1 MGSSDGSSG
10 VFSQIMD
17 VAGRGAGLISGIA
30 ALRGGGLLNY
40 MMQRERLLND
50 PNFRAG
56 LTDSPFTSG
65 FFGLGGGTQPGAP
78 QWTTQPIAQPSEFMG
93 PTVSTPAGPADIVQR
108 PGPSHWLPSLPPL
121 SSEEALKEQARQ
133 TEIQGITGGGDIAQ
147 VAKMKTAAGI
157 PLTGLEEEQLVQR
170 GKYLQGLG
178 GAGSVVKLDIPGT
191 PMTIGSPYNIT
202 PVGEEEF
209 PTPEQARQAAIAH
222 GWGPDRIAPTV
233 HGGWRPVPPPT
244 REQTLPPP
252 PGTQGGQ
259 PGELPQY
266 PGPVFRG
273 GGGVQRQ
280 GGMQQLPHGGNTVA
294 IRNNNPGNI
303 TASPDSLRYPGVV
316 GTEKVGPRT
325 FLTFDSPASGFAGID
340 RLLSSNGYNDL
351 SFGDAMRRWTTGK
364 TEIQLDENGHPK
376 GYNLVDMSNRLGVD
390 PSQPMSS
397 LSPAQRQLLPHLMA
411 SGEGF
416 AAPLA
421 PRPAPRP
428 AAPAP
433 PPPTPA
439 PAPRPAFMGAATAY
453 AAEPPPGAQVQQPP
467 PAPAFDREAVV
478 PHVVVPSADQDA
490 IGYPPAAPPTPPGTG
505 PLISVPPPPVGA
517 PSIAPPP
524 PGQMQGIPTEARTG
538 MPLKSHTQEYGGGV
552 SETYTAPELGGAETQ
567 LMFRHLGI
575 TNPMLANDDAIIK
588 YFNWKQALDDE
599 AQMHKADIERIY
611 KPTSEQE
618 NLAVERLN
626 GIKNTIETIATKY
639 TPAERAY
646 FVGWWH
652 YPRSIVEATLS
663 PEMGKR
669 FADFRKDIASLA
681 PKTFDA
687 DAKAST
693 LTGNELSYLAPLA
706 LNPYDQADQ
715 FESNLQGLSDG
726 VKYDLAFRHFVRG
739 LRPEQVSDPAVLE
752 GFNKSFNAA
761 LTQQRLD
768 VAHGQQ
774 PAAPP
779 SAAPAAP
786 TPSPPSK
793 NAWAPTTTW
802 TVP

>member
-56 LTDSPFTSG
+56 LTDSPFTAG

-108 PGPSHWLPSLPPL
+108 PGPSHWQPNLPPL

-133 TEIQGITGGGDIAQ
+133 TELQGISGGDIAQ

-178 GAGSVVKLDIPGT
+178 GVGSVVKLDIPGT
-191 PMTIGSPYNIT
+191 PMTIGSPYNI
-202 PVGEEEF
+202 PALGEEEF
-209 PTPEQARQAAIAH
+209 PTPEQAREASNAH
-222 GWGPDRIAPTV
+222 GWGGRIGPTV
-233 HGGWRPVPPPT
+233 HGGWRPIPPPT

-252 PGTQGGQ
+252 PGTPGGQGG
-259 PGELPQY
+259 GELPQY

-273 GGGVQRQ
+273 GGGVQPSAPRAKINPLNPVFDQTAAKYGLPRGLLNAVAQTESNFDPGIKNPTSGAQ
-280 GGMQQLPHGGNTVA
+280 GLMQFLPSTAQVWNVDPYNPTSAIDGAGRYLQYLIKSSGGDLPTALQRYGGARTTDYAGPVLARMQKFQARMQQP
-294 IRNNNPGNI
+294 
-303 TASPDSLRYPGVV
+303 
-316 GTEKVGPRT
+316 
-325 FLTFDSPASGFAGID
+325 
-340 RLLSSNGYNDL
+340 
-351 SFGDAMRRWTTGK
+351 
-364 TEIQLDENGHPK
+364 Q
-376 GYNLVDMSNRLGVD
+376 
-390 PSQPMSS
+390 Q
-397 LSPAQRQLLPHLMA
+397 
-411 SGEGF
+411 
-416 AAPLA
+416 
-421 PRPAPRP
+421 
-428 AAPAP
+428 
-433 PPPTPA
+433 TPA
-439 PAPRPAFMGAATAY
+439 PALPPPPPPPAPTRPVLNLGGTAY
-453 AAEPPPGAQVQQPP
+453 AAEAPSGAQVQQPP
-467 PAPAFDREAVV
+467 PAPAFDREAIV
-478 PHVVVPSADQDA
+478 PHVVVPSEDQGA
-490 IGYPPAAPPTPPGTG
+490 IGYAPAAPAQPPGMG
-505 PLISVPPPPVGA
+505 PLISVPSPPVGA

-618 NLAVERLN
+618 TRAVERLN

-639 TPAERAY
+639 SPAERAH
-646 FVGWWH
+646 FIGWWQ
-652 YPRSIVEATLS
+652 YPRSVIEATLS
-663 PEMGKR
+663 PEVGKR
-669 FADFRKDIASLA
+669 FADFRADIASLA

-693 LTGNELSYLAPLA
+693 LTGNDLGYLQPWA
-706 LNPYDQADQ
+706 LNPYDRADQ
-715 FESNLQGLSDG
+715 FESNLQKLSDG
-726 VKYDLAFRHFVRG
+726 VKYDIAFRSFVRG

-761 LTQQRLD
+761 LAQQRLD
-768 VAHGQQ
+768 IAHGQQ

-786 TPSPPSK
+786 APQPKS
-793 NAWAPTTTW
+793 AWAPTTTW